1 MADRNLA
8 STEGESELSLQE
20 FLAPVAQRWRAMAAA
35 PFVCGAIAA
44 GGSYLITPVFESH
57 TTFLPPQQQQSSAAS
72 ALASLGALTGLAAG
86 GIKSPVDEY
95 IGLMESETIQDRLV
109 DRFKL
114 MGVYDVKYR
123 EEARRTLSRKSK
135 ISAGKK
141 DGLITVQVEDTDP
154 QRAAAM
160 ANQYVLE
167 LRELTSTL
175 AVSEAQQRR
184 VFFEKQLQDTKARLT
199 TAQTALQASG
209 FDAGAIKAEPQATA
223 QAYAKARADLAAA
236 QVKLETMQ
244 GSLANTSPQ
253 VIQQST
259 AVTALQRQVDVLER
273 SSSDASNS
281 NPDYVGR
288 YREFKY
294 QETMFDMLAKQ
305 YELARIDESREGAL
319 IQVVDPARPG
329 ERRIWP
335 KRALITLAAAA
346 IGTLLLGLY
355 FAVAARLRAPRRA
368 DGA

>member
-1 MADRNLA
+1 M
-8 STEGESELSLQE
+8 
-20 FLAPVAQRWRAMAAA
+20 
-35 PFVCGAIAA
+35 
-44 GGSYLITPVFESH
+44 
-57 TTFLPPQQQQSSAAS
+57 
-72 ALASLGALTGLAAG
+72 
-86 GIKSPVDEY
+86 
-95 IGLMESETIQDRLV
+95 
-109 DRFKL
+109 
-114 MGVYDVKYR
+114 
-123 EEARRTLSRKSK
+123 
-135 ISAGKK
+135 
-141 DGLITVQVEDTDP
+141 
-154 QRAAAM
+154 
-160 ANQYVLE
+160 
-167 LRELTSTL
+167 TSTL